1 MNVDAGRNLRTKPR
15 RRAARS
21 IVKARHDAFVT
32 RVARDANAQGQARRY
47 QHAKNRRAWDVGSR
61 NAADSATLAAR
72 ASETTRVVTGAGVL
86 RPEHVAAV
94 TDALMYEHRLN
105 TIVTCSCCDCRI
117 SVVNMDGHLFRR
129 NEPPASTLLR
139 GTVVPTSPPID
150 LGPLARADFAN
161 GHDVRFCW
169 DCKTEL
175 DKKRVPITAL
185 LNGNVYLARCS
196 WRSRRWTA
204 QSPPPWLK
212 SRLDLTKLTGLA
224 S

>member
-1 MNVDAGRNLRTKPR
+1 MDVDAGRNLRTKPR

-21 IVKARHDAFVT
+21 IVKTRHGARPT
-32 RVARDANAQGQARRY
+32 RAARDANTQEEARRY
-47 QHAKNRRAWDVGSR
+47 QTTKNRRAWDVGSR

-105 TIVTCSCCDCRI
+105 TLVTCSCCDCRI

-139 GTVVPTSPPID
+139 GIVVPTSPPID
-150 LGPLARADFAN
+150 LGPLARADFAS

-185 LNGNVYLARCS
+185 LNGNVNLARCS
-196 WRSRRWTA
+196 WRSRR
-204 QSPPPWLK
+204 
-212 SRLDLTKLTGLA
+212 
-224 S
+224 

>member
-1 MNVDAGRNLRTKPR
+1 MDVDAGRNLLTTPR
-15 RRAARS
+15 RRAIRS
-21 IVKARHDAFVT
+21 IVKARHGPVT
-32 RVARDANAQGQARRY
+32 TRAARDRDAQRQARGR
-47 QHAKNRRAWDVGSR
+47 QTAKLRRTWDVGSR

-72 ASETTRVVTGAGVL
+72 ASKTTRVVTGAGVL

-105 TIVTCSCCDCRI
+105 TLVTCSCCDCRI
-117 SVVNMDGHLFRR
+117 SVVNMDGRLFRR

-150 LGPLARADFAN
+150 LGPLACADFAN

-175 DKKRVPITAL
+175 
-185 LNGNVYLARCS
+185 LARSECPS
-196 WRSRRWTA
+196 LH
-204 QSPPPWLK
+204 Q
-212 SRLDLTKLTGLA
+212 RLPDSLQA
-224 S
+224 A

>member
-1 MNVDAGRNLRTKPR
+1 MDVVAGRNLRTTPR
-15 RRAARS
+15 RRLSQAIGTA
-21 IVKARHDAFVT
+21 HHGT
-32 RVARDANAQGQARRY
+32 RTTRRARDANAQGRARRDL
-47 QHAKNRRAWDVGSR
+47 HTKNRRAWDVGSR

-117 SVVNMDGHLFRR
+117 SVLNMDGHLFRR

-150 LGPLARADFAN
+150 LGPLGRTDFAN

-175 DKKRVPITAL
+175 DKKRVPIAAL
-185 LNGNVYLARCS
+185 LNGNVCLARCR
-196 WRSRRWTA
+196 WRIR
-204 QSPPPWLK
+204 
-212 SRLDLTKLTGLA
+212 
-224 S
+224 

>member
-1 MNVDAGRNLRTKPR
+1 MDVDAGRNLRTKPR
-15 RRAARS
+15 RRAINS
-21 IVKARHDAFVT
+21 IVKARHGVPVNRA
-32 RVARDANAQGQARRY
+32 ARDAHAQGQARRD
-47 QHAKNRRAWDVGSR
+47 QHKKLRRAWDVGSR

-117 SVVNMDGHLFRR
+117 SVLHMDKRLFRR

-139 GTVVPTSPPID
+139 GIVVPTSPPID
-150 LGPLARADFAN
+150 LGPLILASSHF
-161 GHDVRFCW
+161 
-169 DCKTEL
+169 
-175 DKKRVPITAL
+175 L
-185 LNGNVYLARCS
+185 LAA
-196 WRSRRWTA
+196 RSRRQRLA
-204 QSPPPWLK
+204 GDVVADGLPDLHRPGAVK
-212 SRLDLTKLTGLA
+212 SHLDLTKLAGLA

>member
-1 MNVDAGRNLRTKPR
+1 MDVDAGRNLRTKPR
-15 RRAARS
+15 RRTARS
-21 IVKARHDAFVT
+21 IVKTRHGARVT
-32 RVARDANAQGQARRY
+32 RVARDSNAQGEARRY
-47 QHAKNRRAWDVGSR
+47 LHAKNRRAWDVGSR
-61 NAADSATLAAR
+61 NAADSATLAAH

-117 SVVNMDGHLFRR
+117 SVLHMDKRLFRR

-139 GTVVPTSPPID
+139 GIVVPTSPPID
-150 LGPLARADFAN
+150 LSILARADFAN

-185 LNGNVYLARCS
+185 LIGNVLP
-196 WRSRRWTA
+196 RSLQVA
-204 QSPPPWLK
+204 
-212 SRLDLTKLTGLA
+212 
-224 S
+224 

>member
-1 MNVDAGRNLRTKPR
+1 MDVEAGRNLRKKPR
-15 RRAARS
+15 RRAINS
-21 IVKARHDAFVT
+21 IVKARHGA
-32 RVARDANAQGQARRY
+32 RVSRADRDAIAQGQARRD

-129 NEPPASTLLR
+129 NQPPASTLLR

-150 LGPLARADFAN
+150 LSILARADFAN

-185 LNGNVYLARCS
+185 LNGNVYHSCCS

-204 QSPPPWLK
+204 RSPSLW
-212 SRLDLTKLTGLA
+212 RLPRATST
-224 S
+224 

>member
-1 MNVDAGRNLRTKPR
+1 MDVDAGRNLRTKPR

-21 IVKARHDAFVT
+21 IVKARNGVRPT
-32 RVARDANAQGQARRY
+32 RATRDADAQGQARRR
-47 QHAKNRRAWDVGSR
+47 QTTKNRRAWDVGSR

-175 DKKRVPITAL
+175 DKRRVPIVAL
-185 LNGNVYLARCS
+185 LKGNVFLARCS
-196 WRSRRWTA
+196 WCSRR
-204 QSPPPWLK
+204 S
-212 SRLDLTKLTGLA
+212 
-224 S
+224 

>member
-1 MNVDAGRNLRTKPR
+1 MDVKADRKRQAPLR
-15 RRAARS
+15 RRGAHT
-21 IVKARHDAFVT
+21 IVKAGRGMRAT
-32 RVARDANAQGQARRY
+32 RATRDANAQGEARRR
-47 QHAKNRRAWDVGSR
+47 QTTKNRRAWDVGSR

-129 NEPPASTLLR
+129 NQPPASTLLR
-139 GTVVPTSPPID
+139 GIVVPTSPPID
-150 LGPLARADFAN
+150 LGPLARADFAS

-185 LNGNVYLARCS
+185 LNGNVYRARCS
-196 WRSRRWTA
+196 WRGRR
-204 QSPPPWLK
+204 
-212 SRLDLTKLTGLA
+212 
-224 S
+224 